1 MAHTVYGRLA
11 YLPGTQL
18 VVGNGVY
25 PVNHNSTERRMLRF
39 TREIWFTGMIGFDT
53 VRDSKRS
60 GSRMQGCLVNAP
72 CTSIGA
78 NTKRADFALAA

>member
-1 MAHTVYGRLA
+1 MAWQRGKT
-11 YLPGTQL
+11 TQS
-18 VVGNGVY
+18 VVSGGVY
-25 PVNHNSTERRMLRF
+25 HRVITQQSEECFASPDSSG
-39 TREIWFTGMIGFDT
+39 FTGMIGFDT

-72 CTSIGA
+72 CESIGA